1 MCVCMY
7 VSVDDTQC
15 MYAYVRICKHIPCC
29 HYLPH
34 SPHHLTHLPLFLF
47 TLPLSLCTSLPLHT
61 ATPLPLPYLTPFIP
75 PTPPFLPL
83 FPSSLSPLHP
93 FLPPCLTP
101 TLPLSLPPLSA
112 LTALSSS
119 LVPNGA
125 DCQVIYLNRPPGK
138 SLGFSIVGGRRSPK
152 GDCPVY
158 IKSLAPKS
166 IAESDGRLHCG
177 DELVAVNNIPL
188 RDFSQQEVVKLIRDL
203 SGPVSLTIRISEDS
217 SDR

>member
-1 MCVCMY
+1 MY
-7 VSVDDTQC
+7 LQTHTVLSLLTSTSLF
-15 MYAYVRICKHIPCC
+15 YYHFSTISLTFHYSSLHYPSPYVTPFLSTPL
-29 HYLPH
+29 LPSH
-34 SPHHLTHLPLFLF
+34 SP
-47 TLPLSLCTSLPLHT
+47 TSLP
-61 ATPLPLPYLTPFIP
+61 I
-75 PTPPFLPL
+75 PPFLPL

-93 FLPPCLTP
+93 SLPPCLTP
-101 TLPLSLPPLSA
+101 TLPLSLPA
-112 LTALSSS
+112 LTSLSALSSS
-119 LVPNGA
+119 SVPNGA
-125 DCQVIYLNRPPGK
+125 DCQVIHLNRPPGK

-203 SGPVSLTIRISEDS
+203 SGPVSLTIRITEDS
-217 SDR
+217 CDR

>member
-1 MCVCMY
+1 MY
-7 VSVDDTQC
+7 VCISRWHS
-15 MYAYVRICKHIPCC
+15 MYVRIRAYLQTHTMLSLLTPLSPPSYSPSIIPL
-29 HYLPH
+29 YITPLPMYLSSSPYRYSSPTPLPH
-34 SPHHLTHLPLFLF
+34 SLHPSH
-47 TLPLSLCTSLPLHT
+47 SSLPPSL
-61 ATPLPLPYLTPFIP
+61 PFIS
-75 PTPPFLPL
+75 LPS
-83 FPSSLSPLHP
+83 PS
-93 FLPPCLTP
+93 LPPSLPHSHP
-101 TLPLSLPPLSA
+101 TLSLPPLSA

-125 DCQVIYLNRPPGK
+125 DCQVIHLNRPPGK